1 MKTTRIVLTVFAAVI
16 IIGQLIVIDFS
27 DFTWE
32 TNAGSYL
39 SIISMILLIIAMA
52 ISNMESKKKE

>member
-1 MKTTRIVLTVFAAVI
+1 MKTIRIVLIVLAVAI

-27 DFTWE
+27 DLTWE

-52 ISNMESKKKE
+52 ISYIESKKKA